1 MGILS
6 KFIIKEWFRSLW
18 AIAIVLFLLI
28 TVGDYVNAFLRGRDL
43 DRATLEYLL
52 KLPGLMDKIFPV
64 ASILASL
71 FCINKLKGHSE
82 LVAILAAGY
91 SNFKIF
97 LLIFLCAL
105 TLGITQFLNLGF
117 FLPYANKV
125 KRVEITKSQRN
136 ESKYM
141 ARSSIDGGRLWYK
154 TENYFASFS
163 YFDRKKSLLNALTLY
178 YFKNDKT
185 DHIIEA
191 KSASYLGKQNWQ
203 LNDVHEYIH
212 LQGEEN
218 PDVLVHEKLNRTLSE
233 TPQDFAQFESDL
245 TTLNIIGLWRFIS
258 HLKRTDLNIDEY
270 LLGFYSKFSS
280 AIICVVFALF
290 PILGIFNPNRR
301 GTSFGKSV
309 IGTLIFCLGF
319 WFTNTSIMALG
330 ANGTIAPIYATFG
343 IPFFFIIILTLLYHK
358 QKKG

>member
-52 KLPGLMDKIFPV
+52 KLPGLLDKVFPV

-71 FCINKLKGHSE
+71 FCINKLKSHSE

-91 SNFKIF
+91 SNFKVF
-97 LLIFLCAL
+97 ALIFLCAL
-105 TLGITQFLNLGF
+105 SLGVTQFFNLGF

-125 KRVEITKSQRN
+125 KRVEITKSQHN

-163 YFDRKKSLLNALTLY
+163 YFDRKNSLLNTLSLY
-178 YFKNDKT
+178 YFQDNKT

-191 KSASYLGKQNWQ
+191 QSARYLGNQKWA
-203 LNDVHEYIH
+203 LNNVKEYIN
-212 LQGEEN
+212 LQGENN
-218 PDVLVHEKLNRTLSE
+218 PEILLHEELETTLNE

-258 HLKRTDLNIDEY
+258 HLRKTDLNIDEY

-301 GTSFGKSV
+301 GTSFGRSV
-309 IGTLIFCLGF
+309 IVTLIFCLAF
-319 WFTNTSIMALG
+319 WFTNTSVMALG
-330 ANGTIAPIYATFG
+330 ANGTLSPFLATFG
-343 IPFFFIIILTLLYHK
+343 IPLFFIMILTFLYHK